1 MDLNIFEIPTTVA
14 LSIMALVGYVFG
26 VLPQRRKKAMLN
38 MQRDLAQARMA
49 VSELEKVVS
58 AIHRSTAKHYSRL
71 KRLQNRLAN
80 LSTEAHDDLGREVY
94 REVEQILGPAIEFV
108 GEIASAQECLRHH
121 NTQLM
126 RFSEMQ
132 TDPLTGL
139 NNRRALDMV
148 LRAQFGQLRRYGVP
162 FSLLM
167 LDIDHFKCIND
178 EQGHLHGDE
187 TLRSL
192 SALLLKVV
200 RVTDSVVRY
209 GGDEFVVVM
218 PQSDHTGAGDLA
230 ERLRGEIAKALT
242 LTVSVGVASAT
253 DADTAESLFERADAA
268 LYCAKNEGR
277 NRVCCHNGN
286 MIEAIADD
294 RAFALP
300 YSPDVLQC

>member
-1 MDLNIFEIPTTVA
+1 
-14 LSIMALVGYVFG
+14 
-26 VLPQRRKKAMLN
+26 
-38 MQRDLAQARMA
+38 
-49 VSELEKVVS
+49 
-58 AIHRSTAKHYSRL
+58 
-71 KRLQNRLAN
+71 
-80 LSTEAHDDLGREVY
+80 
-94 REVEQILGPAIEFV
+94 
-108 GEIASAQECLRHH
+108 
-121 NTQLM
+121 M

-139 NNRRALDMV
+139 NNRLCAGYG
-148 LRAQFGQLRRYGVP
+148 ASGQFGQLRRYGVP

-200 RVTDSVVRY
+200 RVTDIVVRY

-218 PQSDHTGAGDLA
+218 PNPITPAGDLA

-253 DADTAESLFERADAA
+253 DADTAESLFEARMPRCIA
-268 LYCAKNEGR
+268 CKNEGR